1 MFSSRTLHDIPRNGQ
16 DIMSAKYRTTPLPS
30 SEMPP
35 GIPYIIGNE
44 AAERFSYYGM
54 SGILF
59 AFLTEHLRDAA
70 GSAAPMN
77 SEQAKTWTHL
87 FIAAVYTFPIF
98 GAIISDWLFGKYR
111 TIVFVSLLY
120 CLGHGVLAVMDYPE
134 LTHTEPKWLLA
145 VGLGL
150 ISLGAGGIKPCV
162 SAHVGD
168 QFGKQ
173 NEHLITKVFGWFYF
187 SINFGS
193 TFSMLLTPW
202 LLANPRFGP
211 AWAFGVPGVLMALA
225 TFVFW
230 LGRNKFVHI
239 PPGGA
244 NFFRETFSR
253 DGIRAVV
260 NLIPLYLMI
269 FPFFMLFDQTHSAW
283 VDQANKMDCFVFG
296 HEILP
301 SQMQAVNPV
310 LILILIP
317 IFSYGI
323 YPLMGKFFEVT
334 PLRRISIGLF
344 LTAAAFAIIGFAQKL
359 IDAGHKPHI
368 SWQLIAYVV
377 ITAAEVMVSITSLE
391 FSYTQAPKK
400 MKSFIMGVYLLV
412 AIAVGNYV
420 TAGVNEYIDDQKS
433 KGVTILEGAN
443 YFWLFTGLMLVTA
456 VGFVVFSQ
464 FYRGRTYIQGEDE
477 PQPTAT

>member
-1 MFSSRTLHDIPRNGQ
+1 
-16 DIMSAKYRTTPLPS
+16 MSKYLTSPVPS
-30 SEMPP
+30 TEMPR

-59 AFLTEHLRDAA
+59 AFLTEHLRNAA
-70 GSAAPMN
+70 GHPSPM
-77 SEQAKTWTHL
+77 SPEQAKEWTHY
-87 FIAAVYTFPIF
+87 FIGAVYAFPIV
-98 GAIISDWLFGKYR
+98 GAIVSDWLLGKYR

-120 CLGHGVLAVMDYPE
+120 CLGHGVLAVMDYPQ
-134 LTHTEPKWLLA
+134 LTQTEPRWLLA
-145 VGLGL
+145 VGLAL
-150 ISLGAGGIKPCV
+150 IAIGAGGIKPCV

-202 LLANPRFGP
+202 LLDHPSFGP

-230 LGRNKFVHI
+230 LGRHKFVHI

-244 NFFRETFSR
+244 NFFRETFSP

-260 NLIPLYLMI
+260 NLIPLYLLI
-269 FPFFMLFDQTHSAW
+269 FPFFTLFDQTHSAW
-283 VDQANKMDCFVFG
+283 VDQAKKMDCMVLG
-296 HEILP
+296 YTLRP
-301 SQMQAVNPV
+301 SQLQAVNPV
-310 LILILIP
+310 LILVFIP
-317 IFSYGI
+317 IFSYVI
-323 YPLMGKFFEVT
+323 YPLLGRWFDVT
-334 PLRRISIGLF
+334 PLRKIAIGLF
-344 LTAAAFAIIGFAQKL
+344 LTAASFVIISAAQHR
-359 IDAGHKPHI
+359 IDEGLTPHVT
-368 SWQLIAYVV
+368 WQLVAYAV
-377 ITAAEVMVSITSLE
+377 ITAAEVMVSITALE

-412 AIAVGNYV
+412 AIALGNFF
-420 TAGVNEYIDDQKS
+420 TAWVNGYIDKQKALGS
-433 KGVTILEGAN
+433 TILDGAD
-443 YFWLFTGLMLVTA
+443 YYWFFTGVMFATA
-456 VGFVVFSQ
+456 CVFVVFMR
-464 FYRGRTYIQGEDE
+464 FYRGQTFIQGSDQQTPSFES
-477 PQPTAT
+477 